1 MLAFVGPVRYT
12 VIMLELR
19 GISKGFRPKKPH
31 VLRDIS
37 FSIQP
42 GETVALV
49 GENGAGKSTLIRI
62 LSQILKPDSGTVFLD
77 GVSMSDNPV
86 YLKSRTGTLFSGE
99 SSLYDRLTAREN
111 IIYHARLN
119 GIPEP
124 HYTEHLERLI
134 EELALFAYID
144 DRVATFSRGMK
155 QRTAI
160 ARTLITDPDF
170 VILDEPSTGLDILAM
185 ESVKRI
191 ISGLGTRG
199 KTVLFSSHFTD
210 EILGCADR
218 VVIVHDGTIACDS
231 PVGAF
236 RPEGGKNFTDYLRT
250 T

>member
-1 MLAFVGPVRYT
+1 
-12 VIMLELR
+12 MLELHS
-19 GISKGFRPKKPH
+19 ISKGFPPKKPH
-31 VLRDIS
+31 VLREVS

-62 LSQILKPDSGTVFLD
+62 LSQILKYDLGTVSLNGID
-77 GVSMSDNPV
+77 MRENPA
-86 YLKSRTGTLFSGE
+86 YFKNRTGTLFSGE

-111 IIYHARLN
+111 IMYHARLN
-119 GIPEP
+119 GIPG
-124 HYTEHLERLI
+124 TRCLEHCVRLT
-134 EELALFAYID
+134 EELSLSAYID

-160 ARTLITDPDF
+160 ARALITDPEF

-185 ESVKRI
+185 ESVKAI
-191 ISGLGTRG
+191 ISGLGARG

-218 VVIVHDGTIACDS
+218 VVILHGGAVVCDS
-231 PVGAF
+231 PVADF
-236 RPEGGKNFTDYLRT
+236 RPGGTKKFTDYLRHE
-250 T
+250 

>member
-1 MLAFVGPVRYT
+1 MLV
-12 VIMLELR
+12 LR
-19 GISKGFRPKKPH
+19 SISKGFPPKKPQ
-31 VLRDIS
+31 VLRDVS

-62 LSQILKPDSGTVFLD
+62 LSQILKPDSGA
-77 GVSMSDNPV
+77 VSLNGIDMRENPA

-119 GIPEP
+119 GIPEEK
-124 HYTEHLERLI
+124 YTGHLGRLT
-134 EELALFAYID
+134 EELALSAYID

-185 ESVKRI
+185 ESVKSI
-191 ISGLGTRG
+191 ISGLGARG

-218 VVIVHDGTIACDS
+218 VVILHGGTIACDS
-231 PVGAF
+231 PVDAF
-236 RPEGGKNFTDYLRT
+236 RPEGGKNFTDYLRHE
-250 T
+250 

>member
-1 MLAFVGPVRYT
+1 
-12 VIMLELR
+12 MLELR
-19 GISKGFRPKKPH
+19 SISKGFPPKKPQ
-31 VLRDIS
+31 VLRDVS

-62 LSQILKPDSGTVFLD
+62 LSQILKPDSGA
-77 GVSMSDNPV
+77 VSLNGIDMRENPA

-119 GIPEP
+119 GIPEEK
-124 HYTEHLERLI
+124 YTGHLGRLT
-134 EELALFAYID
+134 EELALSDYID

-185 ESVKRI
+185 ESVKSI
-191 ISGLGTRG
+191 ISGLGARG

-210 EILGCADR
+210 EILACADR
-218 VVIVHDGTIACDS
+218 VVILHGGTIACDS
-231 PVGAF
+231 PVDAF
-236 RPEGGKNFTDYLRT
+236 RPEGGKNFTDYLRHE
-250 T
+250 